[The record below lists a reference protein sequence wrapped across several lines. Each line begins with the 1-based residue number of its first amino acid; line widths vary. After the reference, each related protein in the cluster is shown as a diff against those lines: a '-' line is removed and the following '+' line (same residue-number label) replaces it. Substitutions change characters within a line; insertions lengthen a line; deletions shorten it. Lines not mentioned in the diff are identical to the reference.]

1 MFVGD
6 SLSLNMWESLSCMI
20 HASVPSAKNTFERKD
35 SISSVNF
42 QVLSLIILRPWMRI
56 TFLCVNFFLLHD
68 FIFVSLQ
75 LFFYLDM
82 FINFIFICRFPLL
95 LCFSFSIQFFSFL
108 EGRVLHTSL
117 LSTVIHVFFYYG
129 VEDQWKILVGEI
141 ERLQRSTLFHPN
153 FDTLISLF
161 TWQTEKSVSQ
171 KNEAYIFFSHVGY
184 IICFHVHFFYRHGRL
199 QAVLSNQA
207 NLYHMWAGLLFN
219 HA

>member
-42 QVLSLIILRPWMRI
+42 QVVINYFETVNENHLFMCQ
-56 TFLCVNFFLLHD
+56 FLLLHD

-95 LCFSFSIQFFSFL
+95 LCFSFSIQFFFFL

-129 VEDQWKILVGEI
+129 VEDQ
-141 ERLQRSTLFHPN
+141 
-153 FDTLISLF
+153 
-161 TWQTEKSVSQ
+161 
-171 KNEAYIFFSHVGY
+171 
-184 IICFHVHFFYRHGRL
+184 
-199 QAVLSNQA
+199 
-207 NLYHMWAGLLFN
+207 
-219 HA
+219 